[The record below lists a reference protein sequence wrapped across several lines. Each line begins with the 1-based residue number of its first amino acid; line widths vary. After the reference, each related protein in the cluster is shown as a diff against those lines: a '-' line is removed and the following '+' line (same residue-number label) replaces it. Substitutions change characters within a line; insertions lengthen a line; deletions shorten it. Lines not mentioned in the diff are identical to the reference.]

1 MTTQG
6 DSSGVRFPPP
16 LLYALPWLAGWL
28 VGRAYPV
35 HLLPAGWARVLGWL
49 LTALGAVIAASATIL
64 FRRAGTSPIPIKPT
78 TALVVT
84 GPYRVTRNPMYVSL
98 AAVYVGVTCLF
109 NTVWPLVLL
118 PLVIVAVQRLVIAKE
133 ERYLEAKF
141 GQAYRDYQARV
152 SRWI

>member
-1 MTTQG
+1 
-6 DSSGVRFPPP
+6 
-16 LLYALPWLAGWL
+16 
-28 VGRAYPV
+28 
-35 HLLPAGWARVLGWL
+35 
-49 LTALGAVIAASATIL
+49 
-64 FRRAGTSPIPIKPT
+64 
-78 TALVVT
+78 VVT